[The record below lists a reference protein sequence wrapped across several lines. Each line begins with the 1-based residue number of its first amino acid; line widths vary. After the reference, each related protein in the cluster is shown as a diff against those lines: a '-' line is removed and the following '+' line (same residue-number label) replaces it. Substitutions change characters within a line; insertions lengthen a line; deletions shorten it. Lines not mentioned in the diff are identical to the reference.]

1 MVVDTTAA
9 AQPEGRAQ
17 SCGHHTSYAVRGLQR
32 SWLARALHPP
42 VVGVTEARPIQGK
55 QLLQLAQ
62 REVPLHVLLIHHT
75 ATQGLLVALT
85 LEDLLLNG
93 SCLGEEGTR
102 DARLRHPCTQGAGK
116 PRD

>member
-1 MVVDTTAA
+1 M
-9 AQPEGRAQ
+9 
-17 SCGHHTSYAVRGLQR
+17 C
-32 SWLARALHPP
+32 
-42 VVGVTEARPIQGK
+42 VTEARLVQGK

-75 ATQGLLVALT
+75 ATQCLLVALT

-102 DARLRHPCTQGAGK
+102 DARLSHPHTLRQENPRTETIAATQEKG
-116 PRD
+116 R